1 MNGNNNKD
9 KLTTKSNTISKKPS
23 YKQFKD
29 EKPLKNIDNNTS
41 YSSSDGENNSTNEI
55 KNNGS
60 PLKKSES
67 PKDNIKK
74 NKTGKENNSNIVN
87 KNIMPKSQESNINRE
102 LQNHSHYKIFT
113 APNEIINPNVNNL
126 NSLAKVTKIKNE
138 PLIDSKPKDIKAEN
152 KKIINSNYKY
162 QTLNNNIYQNNNLN
176 QLYKSYNL
184 NLLKQNQNLNN
195 NNISLINNNLKQQLN
210 NNLMPRAKSISPFIP
225 LTLGIGYDGYNS
237 QNIFINSSQS
247 RLTNIPVLNRY
258 RLGNNINVNNE
269 RLTTGYKML
278 KGDNNILKYQNSFAI
293 NYPNTSNNNLI
304 QNSNKYGE
312 TNINNNIRI
321 NQRNIPVD
329 NYTKQIT
336 NNNYEAK
343 PANSINNN
351 LLNNNNNKININFK
365 MPITRET
372 ILQNNRESIISSN
385 NNIISNR
392 NYPLNNVLN
401 NIGNNNF
408 ISNTPN
414 QDLTQINT
422 TVSNQIFNQNK
433 TTQEINLDN
442 IFNNPSPINES
453 SKNDLSLNDALN
465 HLENNNQ
472 NSNLYINS
480 IQKNINPQTLR
491 LAQNNNNILEPQNDY
506 LNQFF
511 KNYTQ
516 PSQNQIFP
524 QDSNYLTQKN
534 DSKDEITLKDF
545 GVLSRAGKDKQGMTK
560 TNQDNYIA
568 KRNINNLNNFNILGV
583 LDGHGP
589 QGHFISQFASQ
600 SILNKIINNPEI
612 QMNTDIESIYNI
624 LTRNDYQIIK
634 QAYISTDKQLVSSSY
649 DCEES
654 GTTCCLVIHIGN
666 HLICANVGD
675 SRGIVAYD
683 EQNDNNLNF
692 LSVMPLSIDY
702 KPELE
707 EEKARIIMSG
717 GEIEQLK
724 DSFGM
729 NSGPYR
735 VFAAGK
741 DFPGLAMS
749 RSIGDLI
756 GKKIGIIAEPGIKE
770 YNLGKNTKF
779 VILCS
784 DGVWEFLSNEK
795 VRDVGRQFYLHSNA
809 TELCKELITLSVIEW
824 QTQDSIIDDITALV
838 AFF

>member
-1 MNGNNNKD
+1 MNGNNKKD
-9 KLTTKSNTISKKPS
+9 KLKTKSNNISKKPS

-29 EKPLKNIDNNTS
+29 KKPLKNIDINTS

-55 KNNGS
+55 KNNDS
-60 PLKKSES
+60 SLKKSEF
-67 PKDNIKK
+67 PKNNIKK
-74 NKTGKENNSNIVN
+74 YNACKENNSNIVN
-87 KNIMPKSQESNINRE
+87 KNILLTSQESNVNIG
-102 LQNHSHYKIFT
+102 LLNHSQIKIFT
-113 APNEIINPNVNNL
+113 APNVIIIPKDNDD
-126 NSLAKVTKIKNE
+126 NSFEEETKLKND
-138 PLIDSKPKDIKAEN
+138 PLIDSKPKDIKAGN
-152 KKIINSNYKY
+152 KKIINRNNYK
-162 QTLNNNIYQNNNLN
+162 TLNKNIYQNNNLN

-184 NLLKQNQNLNN
+184 NILKQNQNLNN
-195 NNISLINNNLKQQLN
+195 NNILLINNNLEQQLN
-210 NNLMPRAKSISPFIP
+210 NNLMPRAKTISPFIP
-225 LTLGIGYDGYNS
+225 LTLGIGNDGYNS
-237 QNIFINSSQS
+237 QNILTNSFQS

-258 RLGNNINVNNE
+258 RLDNNINVNNE
-269 RLTTGYKML
+269 RFTTGYKML
-278 KGDNNILKYQNSFAI
+278 KGDNNILKCRNNLTI
-293 NYPNTSNNNLI
+293 NYPNTSKNNII
-304 QNSNKYGE
+304 QNSNKYDE

-321 NQRNIPVD
+321 NQRNIPVE
-329 NYTKQIT
+329 NYTNQII

-343 PANSINNN
+343 AVNSLNNII
-351 LLNNNNNKININFK
+351 LNNNGNNNININLK
-365 MPITRET
+365 MPISRET
-372 ILQNNRESIISSN
+372 ILPNNRESIIPTNN
-385 NNIISNR
+385 NNINNK

-408 ISNTPN
+408 FSNTLN
-414 QDLTQINT
+414 QNLTQINT
-422 TVSNQIFNQNK
+422 TVSNQIFNQNII
-433 TTQEINLDN
+433 TQEKNLDN
-442 IFNNPSPINES
+442 IFNNPSSINES
-453 SKNDLSLNDALN
+453 PKNDLPLNDILN
-465 HLENNNQ
+465 RLEYNNQ
-472 NSNLYINS
+472 SSSLYINS

-491 LAQNNNNILEPQNDY
+491 LVQNNNNILDQQNDY

-511 KNYTQ
+511 KNYTP

-524 QDSNYLTQKN
+524 QNSDYLTQNN
-534 DSKDEITLKDF
+534 DSKNEITLKDF
-545 GVLSRAGKDKQGMTK
+545 GVLSRAGKDELEMTK
-560 TNQDNYIA
+560 INQDTYIA
-568 KRNINNLNNFNILGV
+568 KRNIYNLNNFNIFGV

-612 QMNTDIESIYNI
+612 QMNTNIESIYNI
-624 LTRNDYQIIK
+624 LIRNDYQIIR
-634 QAYISTDKQLVSSSY
+634 QAFISTDKQLLSSSY

-675 SRGIVAYD
+675 SRGIVVYD
-683 EQNDNNLNF
+683 ELNDNNLNF
-692 LSVMPLSIDY
+692 LRVIPLSIDY

-724 DSFGM
+724 DSSGM
-729 NSGPYR
+729 RSGPYR

-756 GKKIGIIAEPGIKE
+756 GKNYGIIAEPGIKE